1 MKTIPLT
8 KCTAVTRLATKRLVV
23 CGEEL
28 GNLGII
34 APQYS
39 AAQYSTVQC
48 STVQC
53 STVQCSTVQHSGH
66 LVVQPKVLGEAVAQ
80 EDETSP
86 LLPLPVVAVQLLGP
100 PVGERGGGGDDPA
113 HHTRDT

>member
-1 MKTIPLT
+1 MKNVPLQNVPLLPGWPLKGLWFAVKT
-8 KCTAVTRLATKRLVV
+8 RESRDHCT
-23 CGEEL
+23 
-28 GNLGII
+28 
-34 APQYS
+34 
-39 AAQYSTVQC
+39 TVQC

-66 LVVQPKVLGEAVAQ
+66 LVVQPQVLGEAVAQ
-80 EDETSP
+80 EDETPP

-100 PVGERGGGGDDPA
+100 PVGQRGGGGDDPA